1 MDDPRIELINELR
14 EKIVEALNLQEVA
27 PEEIDPDEQLVG
39 GRLGI
44 DSIDVLEM
52 VMLVEKEYGL
62 TIDNREL
69 GARVF
74 ASVRALAG
82 FISDPSLRK
91 LRINSN
97 TIDVLRSRDV
107 NAMKILLVSAN
118 TLKAPYP
125 VYPIGLDHV
134 AASIHGRHRLRIE
147 DLNVL
152 DDIGGL
158 AESIREFEPDLI
170 GISLRNIDNTDTTD
184 PVGFIGGYQTVM
196 ETVRQVSAAPVVLG
210 GSGFTLFPRRVLA
223 ELGADFGIV
232 GEGERLNRV
241 DRCTGSRTGPQ
252 AACPVSSCP
261 TRKSP
266 LSRHPGPVNASPV
279 PHIRR
284 RRTYQWYLKHSAMLN
299 LQTKRGCPFRCIYC
313 TYPLIEG
320 RNLRLVA
327 PNDAAATALA
337 LEAAGARYLYITDSS
352 FNADIDHSL
361 EVARAFKKAGLT
373 IPWGAFFTPLT
384 LPDGY
389 FEKLA
394 EAGLKH
400 VEFGTDSLSDAVLRS
415 YGKPFTVE
423 QVVAA
428 HEAALAAGRHV
439 AHYFLLGGPGETL
452 QTLDE
457 TLAHTDKL
465 RKTVLF
471 LFCGMRIYPHTA
483 LFHQCAKKGH
493 LAPETDLLEP
503 VFYYGGTIDDRVI
516 RRRVVEK
523 AAGRVNWVI
532 GAGGESTAATLDRMY
547 EKGFSGPLWEYLIR

>member
-1 MDDPRIELINELR
+1 
-14 EKIVEALNLQEVA
+14 
-27 PEEIDPDEQLVG
+27 
-39 GRLGI
+39 
-44 DSIDVLEM
+44 
-52 VMLVEKEYGL
+52 
-62 TIDNREL
+62 
-69 GARVF
+69 
-74 ASVRALAG
+74 
-82 FISDPSLRK
+82 
-91 LRINSN
+91 
-97 TIDVLRSRDV
+97 
-107 NAMKILLVSAN
+107 MKILLVSAN
-118 TLKAPYP
+118 TLKVPYP

-134 AASIHGRHRLRIE
+134 AASIHARHRVRIE

-152 DDIGGL
+152 EDIGGL
-158 AESIREFEPDLI
+158 AGSIREFDPDLI

-184 PVGFIGGYQTVM
+184 PVGFIGGYRTVM
-196 ETVRQVSAAPVVLG
+196 ETVRQVSTAPVVLG

-232 GEGERLNRV
+232 GEGERLNQLIDALEAGRNP
-241 DRCTGSRTGPQ
+241 DGLPGIILPDTEGIPFPAPWTGERRPRPADQGTH
-252 AACPVSSCP
+252 
-261 TRKSP
+261 
-266 LSRHPGPVNASPV
+266 LS
-279 PHIRR
+279 
-284 RRTYQWYLKHSAMLN
+284 WYLKHSAMLN

-327 PNDAAATALA
+327 PGEAAATALA

-352 FNADIDHSL
+352 FNADIGHSL
-361 EVARAFKKAGLT
+361 EVARAFKKAGLS

-389 FEKLA
+389 FETLA

-400 VEFGTDSLSDAVLRS
+400 VEFGTDSLSDAVLRF

-457 TLAHTDKL
+457 TLAHTDRL

-493 LAPETDLLEP
+493 LTAEKDLLEP
-503 VFYYGGTIDDRVI
+503 VFYHGGTIDDRVI

-532 GAGGESTAATLDRMY
+532 GTGGEATATTLGRMY